1 MISEETQSS
10 INKFLKSQTF
20 EYVGP
25 VIMDTTFTINYKF
38 KLSGI
43 KKMISVGEY
52 YDYQIVDIEIIDIDD
67 KLKKI
72 LKIILNGWAEGEIIN
87 WLKKEYRF
95 IHRLN
100 DNIRE
105 TLFYFSDGDFVRTD
119 IRELKFNDTLYD
131 EIQNIDI

>member
-52 YDYQIVDIEIIDIDD
+52 YDYQIVDIEITDIDD

-72 LKIILNGWAEGEIIN
+72 LKILLNGWTEGEIIN

-95 IHRLN
+95 IRHLN
-100 DNIRE
+100 GNIGE

-131 EIQNIDI
+131 EIQKIDI

>member
-25 VIMDTTFTINYKF
+25 IIMDTSFTINYKF

-72 LKIILNGWAEGEIIN
+72 LKILLNGWTEGEIIN

-95 IHRLN
+95 IHHLN
-100 DNIRE
+100 SNISE